1 MISNNQFKQKAL
13 TGLFLRLP
21 FFHKY
26 YSSSPIS
33 TISINNGIS
42 RMETPTGSPGC
53 IHPRHCPSQTPPT
66 LSNVFS
72 NMKSSNQCSNATSP
86 QQHRNYRNFL
96 KEVVALRCGLLL
108 ILSQSQLT
116 KSCAT
121 VAVVALTIFRR
132 ASSLLMPVPH
142 QERPIHAQMVLLFGP
157 TKALLLVCLLMTV

>member
-1 MISNNQFKQKAL
+1 MIKNNQLKPKAL

-21 FFHKY
+21 FFHED
-26 YSSSPIS
+26 YSSFSIS
-33 TISINNGIS
+33 TISTNKGIS
-42 RMETPTGSPGC
+42 KMETPTGSPGC

-66 LSNVFS
+66 SFNVFS
-72 NMKSSNQCSNATSP
+72 NIKSSNQCSNATSP

-108 ILSQSQLT
+108 ILSQPQLT

-132 ASSLLMPVPH
+132 VSSLLMPGPH

-157 TKALLLVCLLMTV
+157 TEALLLVCLLMKV